1 MQTWTR
7 RSGWLLACSLLWQG
21 LWFVSLP
28 PMWTPN
34 GACSVY
40 RSQAIKC
47 SCRLRLLAHR
57 PIRADLGSD
66 DLEELLHPGMMG
78 RYKSVYELVAG
89 LPRPERRPAARRL
102 QQMRRAEDRMHD
114 RTQRLS
120 ELEPD
125 KDYAEISNQIDEH
138 GQRRF
143 LEKIDPLTLEEKRRW
158 WWRR

>member
-1 MQTWTR
+1 MDSLVWLVAGLLVALAGVVVRLVAAHVDPQR
-7 RSGWLLACSLLWQG
+7 RIQR
-21 LWFVSLP
+21 
-28 PMWTPN
+28 
-34 GACSVY
+34 Y
-40 RSQAIKC
+40 RRQAIKC

-78 RYKSVYELVAG
+78 RHKSVYTLVAG
-89 LPRPERRPAARRL
+89 LPQPERRPVARRL

-114 RTQRLS
+114 RIQRLS

-125 KDYAEISNQIDEH
+125 RDYAEISNQIDEH

-158 WWRR
+158 RWRR